1 MARVRCCTDLDKT
14 VLTQNFDK
22 RSWIT
27 VSSDEDWHFYWS
39 DAKFPLKVSRF
50 QRVVCFFFRASVNTV
65 RSIFNPSNDHPR
77 LTDNQ

>member
-1 MARVRCCTDLDKT
+1 MGPVRCCTDLDKT

-22 RSWIT
+22 RGWTT
-27 VSSDEDWHFYWS
+27 VSPDDDWNFYWFVRS
-39 DAKFPLKVSRF
+39 INFIRINQKNLLFYV
-50 QRVVCFFFRASVNTV
+50 RASVTTV

>member
-22 RSWIT
+22 RNWIS
-27 VSSDEDWHFYWS
+27 VSSDEDWNFYWFVLLLPIDPFES
-39 DAKFPLKVSRF
+39 ISIFIPY
-50 QRVVCFFFRASVNTV
+50 RASVTTV
-65 RSIFNPSNDHPR
+65 RAIFNPSNDYPR

>member
-27 VSSDEDWHFYWS
+27 VSSDEDWN
-39 DAKFPLKVSRF
+39 
-50 QRVVCFFFRASVNTV
+50 FFWLVIYLFNLTKEINIYVLSRASVTTV